1 MRILIAG
8 CGYLG
13 AALCAELTGR
23 AGAAGAEI
31 FALRRSAAPP
41 PPGAQALRADL
52 CDPGSLR
59 ALPSGIEA
67 AIFAAAP
74 GSGGRDAAGY
84 LRTYVEG
91 PRNLLA
97 ALAQRGGL
105 RRLLYISSTAIY
117 ERRDGGWVDED
128 TPAAP
133 AGFRGR
139 LLLEGERAAAQGG
152 HRCIVLR
159 LGGLYGPGRNRLLRQ
174 VARGEAA
181 FRPRYTNRIHRADA
195 AGAAA
200 HLLRLD
206 APRRLYLGV
215 DAEPAPE
222 EAVLRWLA
230 AQMGAPAP
238 AAAPRGAPP
247 INKRCSS
254 ARLQRSGYALR
265 FPSFRQGYAALLAQG
280 AGAVGA
286 PGPTGP
292 IGAPQRES

>member
-13 AALCAELTGR
+13 AALCAELSGP
-23 AGAAGAEI
+23 AGAEI
-31 FALRRSAAPP
+31 FALRRSGAPP
-41 PPGAQALRADL
+41 PPGARALRADL

-59 ALPSGIEA
+59 ALPSDIEA

-74 GSGGRDAAGY
+74 GSGGRNAAGY
-84 LRTYVEG
+84 QRTYVEG

-105 RRLLYISSTAIY
+105 RRLLYISSTSIY
-117 ERRDGGWVDED
+117 ERGDGGWVDED

-174 VARGEAA
+174 VARGQAA
-181 FRPRYTNRIHRADA
+181 FRPRYTNRIHRDDA

-200 HLLRLD
+200 HLLRLR
-206 APRRLYLGV
+206 APRSLYLGV

-230 AQMGAPAP
+230 AQLGAPAP
-238 AAAPRGAPP
+238 AAAPPGAPVA
-247 INKRCSS
+247 NKRCSS

-265 FPSFRQGYAALLAQG
+265 FPSFREGYAALLAQG
-280 AGAVGA
+280 PA
-286 PGPTGP
+286 P
-292 IGAPQRES
+292 IGARQRES